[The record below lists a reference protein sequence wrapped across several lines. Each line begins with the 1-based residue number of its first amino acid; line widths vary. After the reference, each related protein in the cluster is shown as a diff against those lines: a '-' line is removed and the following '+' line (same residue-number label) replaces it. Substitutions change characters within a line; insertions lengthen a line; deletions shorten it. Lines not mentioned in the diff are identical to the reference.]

1 MPSEAMSSKATPEVA
16 FDDMARGPRKL
27 GIVSRPD
34 TLTRYGGVYLLHR
47 FLSAIGVKRAL
58 AQHSPRSR
66 RNSHYSTGELVLAML
81 YPIILGIKRLETT
94 RLLRTNGLFQYLTGL
109 RSYPYATT
117 LRRFLSHTAPTLVPR
132 IRVLHDQFL
141 RKMET
146 SGTRRTRYIFD
157 IDSTVLVVYGE
168 QEGAEIGYNP
178 TKRGRRSYHPLLCFE
193 GESQQFWEGEL
204 RPGNAHTAAGTLELL
219 IACLG
224 KIPPA
229 HRHVPVFARGD
240 KGFYDGLIVEWLH
253 DQQIGFVIV
262 ARITGPVKRKL
273 EGLRYRV
280 FRSGLAVAEFRYQPM
295 SWSKSYRFV
304 VVRRPLREEDEE
316 QLTLFQMKQHSYQVL
331 VTNLRLSPLNIWKF
345 YNKRACIEQ
354 LIRELK
360 GDYGIGHIPTRQFM
374 ANEAYF
380 HLLLLAYNC
389 VVWFQRTCLPPHL
402 QAATLQRLR
411 EDLLVMPALLVRA
424 GNRPRL
430 RIPDP
435 EMAKVWQAA
444 LASIDRLS
452 P

>member
-1 MPSEAMSSKATPEVA
+1 
-16 FDDMARGPRKL
+16 MARGPQKL
-27 GIVSRPD
+27 GIVGRPD
-34 TLTRYGGVYLLHR
+34 TLTRFGGAYLLHR
-47 FLSAIGVKRAL
+47 FVSAIGLKRAL
-58 AQHSPRSR
+58 AQHFPRGR

-109 RSYPYATT
+109 QSYPYATT

-132 IRVLHDQFL
+132 LRALHDQFL
-141 RKMET
+141 LKMET
-146 SGTRRTRYIFD
+146 IGARRARYIFD
-157 IDSTVLVVYGE
+157 VDSTVLVVYGD

-178 TKRGRRSYHPLLCFE
+178 TKHGRRSYHPLLCFE
-193 GESQQFWEGEL
+193 GESQQFWAGEL
-204 RPGNAHTAAGTLELL
+204 RPGNVHTATGTLDLL
-219 IACLG
+219 TACLG
-224 KIPPA
+224 KIPPE

-240 KGFYDGLIVEWLH
+240 KGFYDGAIVEWLH
-253 DQQIGFVIV
+253 DQHIGFVVV

-273 EGLRYRV
+273 EGLRYRI
-280 FRSGLAVAEFRYQPM
+280 FRSELAVAEFRYQPLR
-295 SWSKSYRFV
+295 WSKPYRFV
-304 VVRRPLREEDEE
+304 VVRRPVREDDDGE
-316 QLTLFQMKQHSYQVL
+316 QLTLFQMKRHSYQVL
-331 VTNLRLSPLNIWKF
+331 VTNLSLSPLNVWKF

-389 VVWFQRTCLPPHL
+389 VVWFQRTCLPAHL

-411 EDLLVMPALLVRA
+411 EDLLVMPAQLIRA
-424 GNRPRL
+424 GNRPSL

-435 EMAKVWQAA
+435 EMAKVWKAA